1 MRKPA
6 PKPRSTNCCVTDPIP
21 LLQALIRCPSVTPEE
36 GGALGVLEAALV
48 PLGFTCTRLKF
59 AEVDNLFARRGRHVP
74 HFCYAGH
81 TDVVPVGD
89 RAGWKH
95 DPFGAEVADG

>member
-1 MRKPA
+1 
-6 PKPRSTNCCVTDPIP
+6 VTDPLP

-59 AEVDNLFARRGRHVP
+59 AEVDNLFARRGKYGP
-74 HFCYAGH
+74 HF
-81 TDVVPVGD
+81 
-89 RAGWKH
+89 
-95 DPFGAEVADG
+95 